1 MNSSFVTTFFF
12 FFFGNNLRILRLKLP
27 YLVVV
32 KYASDIKN
40 RKIFKYLKVFLVD
53 CNIKEIFYVNF
64 LIRSILLASSKDDK

>member
-12 FFFGNNLRILRLKLP
+12 FFRNNLRILRLKLP

-40 RKIFKYLKVFLVD
+40 RKMFKYLKVLLVD
-53 CNIKEIFYVNF
+53 CNIKAIFYVNF
-64 LIRSILLASSKDDK
+64 LIRSILLASFKDDT